1 MTINNRETSPPPQA
15 PRTADAL
22 RGLLVAIKQGRSSI
36 NLGSKAADALGQ
48 ILELGADQSLLTITT
63 LAERLDINPS
73 TLSRLARNLGYS
85 GFTEFRNV
93 LLSENLS
100 PATSFYTRQAR
111 QALQGGGSGLDDR
124 IGLLASENIKNIEYF
139 TSSFDRAAF
148 TGAVELLARAP
159 RIRIFAVRQFLSM
172 AMFLSYGLGMIRSDV
187 GLLDAPGL
195 GTAEGLAAMSQGDA
209 LVVFSCSP
217 YTKQVIEVSKAAHA
231 NGIETI
237 VVTDRASSPLVAFA
251 GHAIFV
257 PHKTSFLSNSITTFA
272 FCVEG
277 LINATATV
285 LGDAAKSAL
294 ERRDEMI
301 HTLDIETS

>member
-1 MTINNRETSPPPQA
+1 MTARNPDAGSQSVA
-15 PRTADAL
+15 PRSADEL
-22 RGLLVAIKQGRSSI
+22 RGLLVAIKQGRSQI

-63 LAERLDINPS
+63 LAERLGVNPS

-85 GFTEFRNV
+85 GFTEFRNI

-100 PATSFYTRQAR
+100 PATSFYTQQAQ
-111 QALQGGGSGLDDR
+111 QALQGSDFGLDDR
-124 IGLLASENIKNIEYF
+124 INQLASENTKNIEYF
-139 TSSFDRAAF
+139 ANSFDRNEF
-148 TGAVELLARAP
+148 GDTVNLLARAP
-159 RIRIFAVRQFLSM
+159 RIRIYAVRQFLSM

-187 GLLDAPGL
+187 NLLDAPGL
-195 GTAEGLAAMSQGDA
+195 GTAEGLAGMSRGDA

-217 YTKQVIEVSKAAHA
+217 YTKQVIEVCKAAHA
-231 NGIETI
+231 CGIKTV

-251 GHAIFV
+251 KHAIFV

-272 FCVEG
+272 FCVES
-277 LINATATV
+277 LINGTATV
-285 LGDAAKSAL
+285 LGDAAKGAL

-301 HTLDIETS
+301 HTLDIETL